1 MALTAQEIEAL
12 MPDCTELL
20 SDEPEMES
28 SLHYTQLLILV
39 TCLEWLW
46 RNREDFF
53 IGANLSVYYSRQQLK
68 NRDFRGPDF
77 FLVKDTEKRPRLS
90 WVIWEEDGKYPNVII
105 ELLSDSTAKVDKGLK
120 KQLYQNQ
127 FRTPEYFWFSPNTL
141 ELVGWRLTDSEYK
154 TIPASENA
162 WYWSQ
167 ELGLYLGVW
176 EDKLRYF
183 TVEGRLVPTPEEA
196 NLEEIRK
203 AEVERQ
209 RAESERRK
217 AESERQRAEV
227 EHQRAESERRKVE
240 VERRKVEVE
249 RQRAESE
256 RRKAESERQ
265 RADDAEN
272 KADVLAQKLRELGI
286 EPDSL

>member
-183 TVEGRLVPTPEEA
+183 TVEGKLVPTPEEA
-196 NLEEIRK
+196 NLEEIKK
-203 AEVERQ
+203 AEFERQRAELERQ

-217 AESERQRAEV
+217 VEF

-240 VERRKVEVE
+240 FERRKVEV
-249 RQRAESE
+249 E

>member
-46 RNREDFF
+46 RDREDFF
-53 IGANLSVYYSRQQLK
+53 IGANLSIYYSRQQLK

-77 FLVKDTEKRPRLS
+77 FLVKDTEKRPRAS
-90 WVIWEEDGKYPNVII
+90 WVIWEEDGRYPNLII
-105 ELLSDSTAKVDKGLK
+105 ELLSDSTAKVDRGLK
-120 KQLYQNQ
+120 KELYQNR
-127 FRTPEYFWFSPNTL
+127 FRTLEYFWFSPNTL
-141 ELVGWRLTDSEYK
+141 EFVGWRLVGNEYES
-154 TIPASENA
+154 IAPSENG

-167 ELGLYLGVW
+167 ELGLYLGVF
-176 EDKLRYF
+176 EGRLRYF
-183 TVEGRLVPTPEEA
+183 SVEGRLIPTPEEA
-196 NLEEIRK
+196 NLEEIKK

-209 RAESERRK
+209 K
-217 AESERQRAEV
+217 AEIERQKAEIERQKAEIERQKAEI
-227 EHQRAESERRKVE
+227 EHQRANEAE
-240 VERRKVEVE
+240 V
-249 RQRAESE
+249 
-256 RRKAESERQ
+256 KAIIF
-265 RADDAEN
+265 
-272 KADVLAQKLRELGI
+272 AQKLRELGI

>member
-1 MALTAQEIEAL
+1 
-12 MPDCTELL
+12 
-20 SDEPEMES
+20 MES

-46 RNREDFF
+46 RDREDFF

-154 TIPASENA
+154 TIPASENG

-167 ELGLYLGVW
+167 ELGLYLGVF
-176 EDKLRYF
+176 ENRLRYF
-183 TVEGRLVPTPEEA
+183 SVEGRLIPTLEEA
-196 NLEEIRK
+196 NLEEIKQAEIAIQRAEIEQRK

-209 RAESERRK
+209 KAEVERQK
-217 AESERQRAEV
+217 AESE
-227 EHQRAESERRKVE
+227 SK
-240 VERRKVEVE
+240 
-249 RQRAESE
+249 
-256 RRKAESERQ
+256 
-265 RADDAEN
+265 RADEAEN
-272 KADVLAQKLRELGI
+272 KAAILAQKLRELGV

>member
-176 EDKLRYF
+176 ENKLRYF

-209 RAESERRK
+209 RAEVERQR
-217 AESERQRAEV
+217 AEVERQRAEV

-256 RRKAESERQ
+256 CRKAESERQ